1 MMEQPI
7 QHTIS
12 NVMAQLEKLILQTIH
27 LSIFVD
33 TIWGDLVMKK
43 TWFCLILLLCL
54 VLQGCPSPLTANNH
68 PTSQKGTEWVS
79 ENGKVRFAIDPGEYL
94 TPYYGT
100 VETENG
106 PVEIV
111 ISLST
116 HVTLVDFVLAED
128 FDIEKPLV
136 TFARGQGDVNGKDEF
151 VVRITS
157 SNNEIFEVGEILV
170 FHKVKTE
177 L

>member
-1 MMEQPI
+1 M
-7 QHTIS
+7 
-12 NVMAQLEKLILQTIH
+12 
-27 LSIFVD
+27 D

-43 TWFCLILLLCL
+43 TWFCLILLMCL
-54 VLQGCPSPLTANNH
+54 ILQGCPSPLTANNH

-79 ENGKVRFAIDPGEYL
+79 ENGKVRFAINPGEYVA
-94 TPYYGT
+94 PSYGT

-111 ISLST
+111 ISMST
-116 HVTLVDFVLAED
+116 HVTYVGVMMAED
-128 FDIEKPLV
+128 FDVMMAEDFDGEKIFKP
-136 TFARGQGDVNGKDEF
+136 FAKGQGDVNGKDEF

-170 FHKVKTE
+170 FHKVKTN